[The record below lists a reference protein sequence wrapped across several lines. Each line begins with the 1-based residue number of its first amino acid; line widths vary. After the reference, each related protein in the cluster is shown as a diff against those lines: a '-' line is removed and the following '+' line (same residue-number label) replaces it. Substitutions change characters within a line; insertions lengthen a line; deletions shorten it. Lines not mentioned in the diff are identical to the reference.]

1 MRIPGYLSDETIFN
15 EGTAHKG
22 RGLAAIKVEL
32 IQKPPSS
39 GPVSMIFLGLYWPK
53 QSAEN

>member
-1 MRIPGYLSDETIFN
+1 MRIPGCLSDETIFN